1 MQRRLTQLS
10 LAPILVLLLAALLL
24 IPRCILIVQPGYE
37 AVVFNR
43 FSGTE
48 MQPRREGIHI
58 LVPVLQFPVIYDVR
72 SQTYN
77 MASQGEERTARIT
90 DSLTTLTAD
99 GQRVD
104 LDISIRYRIDPAQV
118 ARLHQDVGP
127 DYLTKII
134 RPASQSVVRN
144 VIARYSAIGVYSEQ
158 RAEIQTQIEA
168 ELAGVMAKEGLILQD
183 LLLRNVEFSFEF
195 QSAIEAKQIA
205 EQEKQREVFR
215 VEQAKLI
222 KQRVIVA
229 AEGEAEAIRLKG
241 EALKNNPDI
250 IQLEYVR
257 NLPDGVQ
264 TILSEQSTILNFGD
278 FLNAK

>member
-1 MQRRLTQLS
+1 M
-10 LAPILVLLLAALLL
+10 
-24 IPRCILIVQPGYE
+24 
-37 AVVFNR
+37 
-43 FSGTE
+43 
-48 MQPRREGIHI
+48 
-58 LVPVLQFPVIYDVR
+58 
-72 SQTYN
+72 
-77 MASQGEERTARIT
+77 
-90 DSLTTLTAD
+90 
-99 GQRVD
+99 
-104 LDISIRYRIDPAQV
+104 
-118 ARLHQDVGP
+118 
-127 DYLTKII
+127 
-134 RPASQSVVRN
+134 VRN

-158 RAEIQTQIEA
+158 RAEIQAQIEA
-168 ELAGVMAKEGLILQD
+168 ELADVMAKEGLILQD

-278 FLNAK
+278 FLNGK